1 MPLCSPRLPVSN
13 SSLLINEIFHSI
25 QGESSRI
32 GLPCVFVRLRG
43 CHLRCRYCDT
53 EYSFRE
59 GARQSIESILTE
71 VQDYD
76 CPLVE
81 ITGGEPLLQ
90 EHVHELMS
98 ALCDRNCTV
107 LLETSGAC
115 DISTCDPRVIR
126 ILDFKT
132 PGSGEVERNDWS
144 NVEQL
149 RLNDEVK
156 FVLTDRADYEWMK
169 NVIDEHRLAERVG
182 VILASPVH
190 AQPAGKDIPGME
202 GLNPR
207 QLAEWILEDGLLVR
221 MQLQLHKFIWD
232 PSTRGV

>member
-1 MPLCSPRLPVSN
+1 MSD

-53 EYSFRE
+53 EYSFTE
-59 GARQSIESILTE
+59 GGRRTIESILHE
-71 VQDYD
+71 VLDHD

-90 EHVHELMS
+90 EKVHELMS
-98 ALCDRNCTV
+98 SLCDHDRTV

-115 DISTCDPRVIR
+115 DISPCDPRVIR
-126 ILDFKT
+126 ILDLKT
-132 PGSGEVERNDWS
+132 PGSGEVDRNDWS
-144 NVEQL
+144 NIAKL
-149 RLNDEVK
+149 RQQDEVK

-169 NVIDEHRLAERVG
+169 DVLEEYGLPARVG

-190 AQPAGKDIPGME
+190 TQPSGKVIPGMQ
-202 GLNPR
+202 GLEPQ
-207 QLAEWILEDGLLVR
+207 QLAEWILEDGLPVR